1 MKQIRAWVRRV
12 AGVFR
17 TTRRDAELAAE
28 IESHL
33 QLHTDENIRRGMSPE
48 AARRDAVL
56 KLGSMV
62 VVTEEYR
69 DRRGLP
75 LLEQFLQDLR
85 YAGRTMRRSPGV
97 TVVAAITLALGV
109 AGPTVMFAMMKAWI
123 LDPLPFPRPET
134 LVDIRML
141 DTTTGRARALNAADF
156 LDLTRSA
163 RSFDSLAAYRAEEFR
178 LTGPDRADRLSGARV
193 TVDFFRALGTQP
205 ALGRVFGPVDRVS
218 GNDHVV
224 VPRAGN
230 SGTTASTVT
239 RASSVEQST
248 STASFIPS
256 SACSRRGSISRS
268 SGASLCGRRSSSL
281 RSKRPTGGHA
291 PSWASAGS
299 VTARPSPRPAP
310 SCDRSPTAWPG
321 SSLTPTPADP
331 CACGGWQTRCAGI
344 TTSGSSSRCSSRWCA
359 ACCWSPV

>member
-1 MKQIRAWVRRV
+1 MKQIRTWVRRV

-33 QLHTDENIRRGMSPE
+33 QLHTDENIRGGMSPE

-62 VVTEEYR
+62 ALTEAYR

-123 LDPLPFPRPET
+123 LDPLPFAQPET
-134 LVDIRML
+134 LVDIRTL
-141 DTTTGRARALNAADF
+141 DTTTGTVRALNAADF

-178 LTGPDRADRLSGARV
+178 LTGPDRADRLRGARV
-193 TVDFFRALGTQP
+193 TVDFFRVLGAQP
-205 ALGRVFGPVDRVS
+205 TLGRVFGPVDRVS

-224 VPRAGN
+224 VLSGELWHDRFNGDPGIIGRTIHVDGELHTIVGVLPAGFHFTLL
-230 SGTTASTVT
+230 GRVALWAPLVFTP
-239 RASSVEQST
+239 EQ
-248 STASFIPS
+248 AHD
-256 SACSRRGSISRS
+256 RRP
-268 SGASLCGRRSSSL
+268 GRR
-281 RSKRPTGGHA
+281 RAATDHRP
-291 PSWASAGS
+291 
-299 VTARPSPRPAP
+299 
-310 SCDRSPTAWPG
+310 PG
-321 SSLTPTPADP
+321 QGVP
-331 CACGGWQTRCAGI
+331 
-344 TTSGSSSRCSSRWCA
+344 
-359 ACCWSPV
+359 